1 VRTLIVGS
9 GPAGLLLGA
18 ALARRGHRVV
28 SVDRD
33 PGPVGDAWIRRG
45 VMQFEHAHG
54 FRPQVPMAL
63 QAEWPEAHRSWKNL
77 GAQPVE
83 APSSAGSRQVVG
95 VLSRRSTFERALRH
109 AAEKAPGLTLRRG
122 HVEGLALDGGRVV
135 GARVDGSLVETDL
148 VVDASGRTGR
158 LGRSGT
164 QSGGAELDG
173 DCGLAYVD
181 RTYRL
186 RPGAGPGPMVSPLAY
201 MGDFDGYQCL
211 VFLHEAGHFSVVIVR
226 PTADAALKALRFEEA
241 FEAACRAIPALAEW
255 TQPARAL
262 PTSAVLVGGALRNVY
277 RRQAGTPGVVAVG
290 DSVATT
296 TPTRGRGIAMACMQ
310 VTALL
315 ALLDEGADPVTVAE
329 PFGAWCDHA
338 IEPWVA
344 DHIAIDGGM
353 VRRWQGED
361 LDLSIPLTSDLIANA
376 VEADPRIGQHA
387 GGYFAMTALPE
398 TLRPAEPLAR
408 AVYQEGWRLE
418 YAPGPTRDELVDVIL
433 AAVPAAW
440 REVRDLTS
448 TVQPYTAPDP
458 DNLRIVEGP
467 VKTAPRKAAEL
478 GAR

>member
-1 VRTLIVGS
+1 MRTLIVGS
-9 GPAGLLLGA
+9 GPAGLILGA
-18 ALARRGHRVV
+18 ALARRGHQVT

-33 PGPVGDAWIRRG
+33 PGPTGGAWIRRG

-63 QAEWPEAHRSWKNL
+63 QAEWPEALHGWRNL
-77 GAQPVE
+77 GARPVDV
-83 APSSAGSRQVVG
+83 PNPAGSRQVLG

-109 AAEKAPGLTLRRG
+109 AAEKESGLTLRTG
-122 HVEGLALDGGRVV
+122 HVDGLVFDRGQVT
-135 GARVDGSLVETDL
+135 GARVNGSVIEADL
-148 VVDASGRTGR
+148 VVDASGRAGR
-158 LGRSGT
+158 LGRSSAQGR
-164 QSGGAELDG
+164 GPELDG

-186 RPGAGPGPMVSPLAY
+186 RPGAEPGPMVNPVAY
-201 MGDFDGYQCL
+201 IADYDGYQCL
-211 VFLHEAGHFSVVIVR
+211 VFLHEAGHFSVVLVR
-226 PTADAALKALRFEEA
+226 PTKDAALKALRFEAA
-241 FEAACRAIPALAEW
+241 FEGACRAIPALAEW
-255 TQPARAL
+255 TQPARAH

-277 RRQAGTPGVVAVG
+277 RRQAGTPGLVAVG

-315 ALLDEGADPVTVAE
+315 ALLDEGADPDTVAE

-361 LDLSIPLTSDLIANA
+361 LDLSIPLTSDLIAAA
-376 VEADPRIGQHA
+376 VEADPRIDQRA
-387 GGYFAMTALPE
+387 AGYFAMTALPQ

-408 AVYQEGWRLE
+408 AVYQDGWRPA
-418 YAPGPTRDELVDVIL
+418 YAPGPTRDELVDVIR
-433 AAVPAAW
+433 AAAPAA
-440 REVRDLTS
+440 
-448 TVQPYTAPDP
+448 
-458 DNLRIVEGP
+458 
-467 VKTAPRKAAEL
+467 
-478 GAR
+478 